1 MRSESALVI
10 GAGSSIA
17 QALIDELLQTHVNKV
32 VGVSRHPMAAL
43 EKLDQLICD
52 YSEESITQVVASLR
66 DSASSLRYVFVCNG
80 ILHDHRHQP
89 EKRLEDLDAEALTQ
103 LFQVNAV
110 LPALWLKALLP
121 LLHHSNG
128 CVLALFSAR
137 VGSIG
142 DNRKG
147 GWYSYRASK
156 AALNMLVRTPAVEYA
171 RRAPAVKLLAYHPG
185 TVDTALSRPFQ
196 RHVPTAQLL
205 TAAAAAQKLIAV
217 VSSLT
222 PDGEASFLD
231 WSGKQVP
238 W

>member
-1 MRSESALVI
+1 MHSESALVI

-17 QALIDELLQTHVNKV
+17 QALIDELLQGHVNKV
-32 VGVSRHPMAAL
+32 VGVSRQPIAG
-43 EKLDQLICD
+43 LDKVEQLLCD
-52 YSEESITQVVASLR
+52 YSEESITQVAASLR

-121 LLHHSNG
+121 LLHHSSG
-128 CVLALFSAR
+128 CVLTVFSAR

-156 AALNMLVRTPAVEYA
+156 AALNMLVRTAAVEYA

-205 TAAAAAQKLIAV
+205 TPAAAAQKLMAV
-217 VSSLT
+217 ISSLT